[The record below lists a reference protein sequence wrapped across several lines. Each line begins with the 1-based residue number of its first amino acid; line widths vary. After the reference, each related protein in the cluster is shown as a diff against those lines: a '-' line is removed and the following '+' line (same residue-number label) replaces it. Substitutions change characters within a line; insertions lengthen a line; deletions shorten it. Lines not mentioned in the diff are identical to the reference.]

1 MKTIINLFFLIVL
14 LHIFLSGCS
23 KTNEDELDTSI
34 VTEDNTDT
42 TAPVI
47 AEGTAVTTPTTDS
60 TPSYT
65 FSSFPDGKKYV
76 GEYKDDKRWN
86 GTQYDKN
93 GNIDYKYVNGNKIKQ

>member
-34 VTEDNTDT
+34 VTEDNTDI

-86 GTQYDKN
+86 GTEYDKD
-93 GNIDYKYVNGNKIKQ
+93 GNIIYRWVNGKRIKQ

>member
-76 GEYKDDKRWN
+76 GEYNYGKRWK
-86 GTQYDKN
+86 GTDYDKN
-93 GNIDYKYVNGNKIKQ
+93 GNIIGKVVNGEQQ

>member
-1 MKTIINLFFLIVL
+1 METIINLFFLIVL

-86 GTQYDKN
+86 GTQYDKD
-93 GNIDYKYVNGNKIKQ
+93 GNITKKYVNGKGIKQ